1 MSRGIAPG
9 PGDRRPPTGPMKR
22 PGAAVPSWACDAS
35 FSRCSAWLRCCPR
48 SPGRRR
54 RPPPPADPPSSPGGS
69 AARPARPAR
78 SFRPASFP
86 TPAGTIMLAVVLRN
100 TSGTTC
106 TVRGYPALR
115 LYRPHRYLPTTVH
128 HGGLVPLN
136 RPVRTITLHPRG
148 QATVLVAYHDVP
160 SGTKPCL
167 TATSLHVFSSGRL
180 DGVPVSVRAMA
191 CGGVLAESPL
201 IAGVVHAP

>member
-1 MSRGIAPG
+1 MGRGIAP
-9 PGDRRPPTGPMKR
+9 RP
-22 PGAAVPSWACDAS
+22 AV
-35 FSRCSAWLRCCPR
+35 
-48 SPGRRR
+48 
-54 RPPPPADPPSSPGGS
+54 RPPPTVHYRAPGSGGTVVNMRRVLLPLLVLAALVPAGTAWPAPATATCTPSQLGGRIGGS
-69 AARPARPAR
+69 TGA
-78 SFRPASFP
+78 
-86 TPAGTIMLAVVLRN
+86 AGTIMLAVVLRN
-100 TSGTTC
+100 TSRATC

-115 LYRPHRYLPTTVH
+115 LYRPHRYLPTTVR

-191 CGGVLAESPL
+191 C
-201 IAGVVHAP
+201 

>member
-1 MSRGIAPG
+1 VSAHEPRYSTRAGRSPSADRTYEASRGGGTVVGMRRVLLPLLGLAALLPAVSGAP
-9 PGDRRPPTGPMKR
+9 
-22 PGAAVPSWACDAS
+22 AAATATC
-35 FSRCSAWLRCCPR
+35 R
-48 SPGRRR
+48 STQLAGRI
-54 RPPPPADPPSSPGGS
+54 GGS
-69 AARPARPAR
+69 TGA
-78 SFRPASFP
+78 
-86 TPAGTIMLAVVLRN
+86 AGTIMLAVVLRN

-160 SGTKPCL
+160 SGNQPCL
-167 TATSLHVFSSGRL
+167 ASTSLLVFSAGRV
-180 DGVPVSVRAMA
+180 DGVPVSVRATA
-191 CGGVLAESPL
+191 CGGRLLESPL
-201 IAGVVHAP
+201 IAGVIHAP